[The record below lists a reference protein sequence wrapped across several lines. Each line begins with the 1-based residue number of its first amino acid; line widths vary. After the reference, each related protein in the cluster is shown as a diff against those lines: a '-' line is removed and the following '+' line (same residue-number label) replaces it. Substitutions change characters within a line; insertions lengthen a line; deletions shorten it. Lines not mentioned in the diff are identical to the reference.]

1 MENELIT
8 ISRDELENIKRDIE
22 GLKSTLEIMQN
33 KEMMQDIRETNEAL
47 KNGEELEKVNF

>member
-8 ISRDELENIKRDIE
+8 ISREELEKIKRDIE
-22 GLKSTLEIMQN
+22 GLKSTLEIMQD